1 MSNNNV
7 NSMSMKKVLLLF
19 FAILSV
25 SIAASAK
32 QGTALTEDFSS
43 LKDAGSLTFGTT
55 YNWDLEWYAM
65 RADYKT
71 LYTMA
76 KKNYGTTTSPN
87 YALGC
92 TNGSYAGST
101 EAIIVTSAK
110 AGTVSVDLI
119 VYFGASY
126 ANGRG
131 AIYKMT
137 YNAESG
143 RYEKGDKICSIDTSK
158 YNTTT
163 WTTMSGVLDE
173 DGYIGIEFAYEYIDN
188 YKNIPL
194 LPNTVSGTITA
205 KDGVTTIS
213 GATVD
218 LLDGNGDVAYTTT
231 SGENGTYSFGET
243 VADGDYTLRVSADGY
258 LTYTATAAT
267 TISDDKTDLNASLEP
282 IPLNKYN
289 FSGTVSYNGVAI
301 QGMSLNLV
309 GGDTDVTCTTHGD
322 GSFSFTDVLEGTY
335 TLTVYCTPEYMPRT
349 QTIVLDRDITDHE
362 VTLSKYTLLGSVK
375 YLTGEGDAD
384 YVLIEGASV
393 VLKHGDTEI
402 GTATTTA
409 NGEFSFSDLSGCDV
423 NDPDDYYTLTASAAG
438 FVTESDNISLNGGV
452 NVDKQFVLELSVSTI
467 TGTVTRSDTD
477 AALGSVEVKL
487 LSGDAQVA
495 TATSEADNGRYT
507 FTITGKFAEAGY
519 TLQVAASE
527 YYEEYLSE
535 EAVTPTYGGSIT
547 QDIAISPVL
556 QKYIVV
562 IENENHEALLD
573 SKVTIVKKVTKT
585 IDSFEYLGD
594 NSDVV
599 KALKENGW
607 LAVTAPN
614 LTLAR
619 SSAYRYEGIWSI
631 KVPNETMGYTATFV
645 RAAKAGSVSL
655 KAAKE
660 SSTGT
665 IYVYK
670 MTDNGNGTYSTD
682 GSPIASNTNINSS
695 TDWSE
700 VSFTLTEDCII
711 GFVVKRAYIDYY
723 VNDFGPDAQATT
735 APAYAAPALAA
746 AADETPATIKID
758 KNLIDLKTITVTIPK
773 VDNPGGEYTATAT
786 APCATLKETGAEAD
800 VWDFTFGVDETHTS
814 VFTGG
819 TVTGV
824 SDVSVD
830 SSEAAEAEYYTL
842 QGVRVTNPQAGIY
855 ICRRGSA
862 TSKVLI
868 R

>member
-1 MSNNNV
+1 
-7 NSMSMKKVLLLF
+7 MSMKKVLLLF

-32 QGTALTEDFSS
+32 QGTAEKESF
-43 LKDAGSLTFGTT
+43 AGLSKSVQAPNSF
-55 YNWDLEWYAM
+55 NADLSGWYV
-65 RADYKT
+65 D
-71 LYTMA
+71 LYEII
-76 KKNYGTTTSPN
+76 K
-87 YALGC
+87 
-92 TNGSYAGST
+92 NGSTSDSYPQLYLTSYGSRSGNCVKVNSSNYSDNPLMLIRKAKPGIVQFYLKLCYNPSVYKPENNPTYFPNSTAG
-101 EAIIVTSAK
+101 
-110 AGTVSVDLI
+110 
-119 VYFGASY
+119 
-126 ANGRG
+126 
-131 AIYKMT
+131 IYKMS
-137 YNAESG
+137 YNEATG
-143 RYEKGDKICSIDTSK
+143 KYSIVEQLCTIPDISALSSSSYTLISA
-158 YNTTT
+158 T
-163 WTTMSGVLDE
+163 LDE
-173 DGYIGIEFAYEYIDN
+173 ESYIAVTVGTTFLDDYS
-188 YKNIPL
+188 NIPL
-194 LPNTVSGTITA
+194 LPNTVSGTIKNTNNE
-205 KDGVTTIS
+205 TIS
-213 GATVD
+213 GATVE
-218 LLDGNGDVAYTTT
+218 LLKDGKVAYTTT
-231 SGENGTYSFGET
+231 SGENGKYTFGEPVPNGT
-243 VADGDYTLRVSADGY
+243 YTLRVTAAGY
-258 LTYTATAAT
+258 KVYTAESAT
-267 TISDDKTDLNASLEP
+267 DISDDTYDLDAEIVPLPTWSFGGQVTGDGGSAIEGLSVTLVDCKNNTFNATTGNDGKFEISGVTEGKVTLTINSESLGYKPFEKEYTVEQDRTDYTFELENYTLSGSVIDEANAP
-282 IPLNKYN
+282 IP
-289 FSGTVSYNGVAI
+289 
-301 QGMSLNLV
+301 
-309 GGDTDVTCTTHGD
+309 
-322 GSFSFTDVLEGTY
+322 
-335 TLTVYCTPEYMPRT
+335 
-349 QTIVLDRDITDHE
+349 
-362 VTLSKYTLLGSVK
+362 
-375 YLTGEGDAD
+375 DAT
-384 YVLIEGASV
+384 V
-393 VLKHGDTEI
+393 VLKQGDTQVNSVTTDAD
-402 GTATTTA
+402 GT
-409 NGEFSFSDLSGCDV
+409 FSFGGLKGGD
-423 NDPDDYYTLTASAAG
+423 YTLTASADG
-438 FVTESDNISLNGGV
+438 FVTKTSETIGLKSGDDV
-452 NVDKQFVLELSVSTI
+452 QPVVLERTVSTI
-467 TGTVTRSDTD
+467 TGTVTRSDTGV
-477 AALGSVEVKL
+477 ALGSVEVKL

-495 TATSEADNGRYT
+495 TATSAADGRYT

-535 EAVTPTYGGSIT
+535 EAVTPTYGDEIT

-562 IENENHEALLD
+562 IENENGEALLD

-670 MTDNGNGTYSTD
+670 MTDNGNGTYSKSGD
-682 GSPIASNTNINSS
+682 PIASNTNINSS

-723 VNDFGPDAQATT
+723 VNDFGPEAQATT

-746 AADETPATIKID
+746 AADETPKTIKID

-786 APCATLKETGAEAD
+786 APGATLKVNGAAAD

-819 TVTGV
+819 AVTGV

>member
-1 MSNNNV
+1 
-7 NSMSMKKVLLLF
+7 MSMKKVLLLF

-32 QGTALTEDFSS
+32 QQTTVFETEDFENFPSTNPASGSYFDADLTHWFSFIKDNPTYENAVLNGNTDAYHGEKSVRINNSTFNSIPVLLIRPAKKGIVQYYVKMALNGTTITKASESQGIYKINYDSSTSTYTVGTQLCQFPQS
-43 LKDAGSLTFGTT
+43 LKD
-55 YNWDLEWYAM
+55 
-65 RADYKT
+65 
-71 LYTMA
+71 
-76 KKNYGTTTSPN
+76 
-87 YALGC
+87 
-92 TNGSYAGST
+92 GST
-101 EAIIVTSAK
+101 EWTLVQ
-110 AGTVSVDLI
+110 
-119 VYFGASY
+119 
-126 ANGRG
+126 
-131 AIYKMT
+131 
-137 YNAESG
+137 AE
-143 RYEKGDKICSIDTSK
+143 
-158 YNTTT
+158 
-163 WTTMSGVLDE
+163 LDE
-173 DGYIGIEFAYEYIDN
+173 DSYIAITCGGSYID
-188 YKNIPL
+188 YYQNIQITL
-194 LPNTVSGTITA
+194 LPNTVSGTIKNTNNE
-205 KDGVTTIS
+205 TIS
-213 GATVD
+213 GATVE
-218 LLDGNGDVAYTTT
+218 LLKDGKVAYTTT
-231 SGENGTYSFGET
+231 SGENGKYTFGEPVPNGT
-243 VADGDYTLRVSADGY
+243 YTLRVTAAGY
-258 LTYTATAAT
+258 KVYTAESAT
-267 TISDDKTDLNASLEP
+267 DISDDTYNLDAEIVPLPTWSFGGQVTGDNGSAIGDLSVTLVDCKNNTFNAITGNDGKFVFSDVTEGKVTLTINSESLGYKPFEKEYTVEQDRTDYTFELENYTLSGSVIDEANAP
-282 IPLNKYN
+282 IP
-289 FSGTVSYNGVAI
+289 
-301 QGMSLNLV
+301 
-309 GGDTDVTCTTHGD
+309 
-322 GSFSFTDVLEGTY
+322 
-335 TLTVYCTPEYMPRT
+335 
-349 QTIVLDRDITDHE
+349 
-362 VTLSKYTLLGSVK
+362 
-375 YLTGEGDAD
+375 DAT
-384 YVLIEGASV
+384 V
-393 VLKHGDTEI
+393 VLKQGDTQVSSVTTDTN
-402 GTATTTA
+402 GT
-409 NGEFSFSDLSGCDV
+409 FSFGGLKEGD
-423 NDPDDYYTLTASAAG
+423 YTLTASADG
-438 FVTESDNISLNGGV
+438 YVTDSDAIDLNGGAD
-452 NVDKQFVLELSVSTI
+452 VDKQFVLEMSVSTI
-467 TGTVTRSDTD
+467 TGTVTRSDTGD
-477 AALGSVEVKL
+477 ALGSVEVKL

-495 TATSEADNGRYT
+495 TATSAADNGRYT

-670 MTDNGNGTYSTD
+670 MTDNGNGTYSKSGD
-682 GSPIASNTNINSS
+682 PIASNTNINSS

-723 VNDFGPDAQATT
+723 VNDFGPEAQATT

-746 AADETPATIKID
+746 AADETPETIKID

-786 APCATLKETGAEAD
+786 APGATLKVNGAAAD

-842 QGVRVTNPQAGIY
+842 QGVRVTNPQSGIY

>member
-1 MSNNNV
+1 MLIRKAKPGIVQFYLKLCNSPTSDATYLPNSTAGIYKMSYNEATGKYSIVEQLCTIPAISSLSNK
-7 NSMSMKKVLLLF
+7 SYTLIS
-19 FAILSV
+19 AILDEESY
-25 SIAASAK
+25 IAV
-32 QGTALTEDFSS
+32 TV
-43 LKDAGSLTFGTT
+43 GTT
-55 YNWDLEWYAM
+55 YLD
-65 RADYKT
+65 DY
-71 LYTMA
+71 
-76 KKNYGTTTSPN
+76 S
-87 YALGC
+87 
-92 TNGSYAGST
+92 
-101 EAIIVTSAK
+101 
-110 AGTVSVDLI
+110 
-119 VYFGASY
+119 
-126 ANGRG
+126 
-131 AIYKMT
+131 
-137 YNAESG
+137 
-143 RYEKGDKICSIDTSK
+143 
-158 YNTTT
+158 
-163 WTTMSGVLDE
+163 
-173 DGYIGIEFAYEYIDN
+173 
-188 YKNIPL
+188 NIPL
-194 LPNTVSGTITA
+194 LPNTVSGTIKN
-205 KDGVTTIS
+205 KDGENIS
-213 GATVD
+213 GATVE
-218 LLDGNGDVAYTTT
+218 LLNADDSVAYTTT
-231 SGENGTYSFGET
+231 SGEDGKYTFGEPVPNGT
-243 VADGDYTLRVSADGY
+243 YTLRVTAAGY
-258 LTYTATAAT
+258 KVYTAESAT
-267 TISDDKTDLNASLEP
+267 DISDDTYDLDAEIVPLPTWSFGGQVTGDNGSAIGDLSVTLVDCKNNTFNAITGNDGKFVFSDVTEGKVTLTIKSEELGYKPFEEVYTVEQDKTDYTFELENYTLSGSVIDEANAP
-282 IPLNKYN
+282 IPDATMVLK
-289 FSGTVSYNGVAI
+289 
-301 QGMSLNLV
+301 Q
-309 GGDTDVTCTTHGD
+309 GDTQVSSVTTGAD
-322 GSFSFTDVLEGTY
+322 GTFSFGGL
-335 TLTVYCTPEYMPRT
+335 
-349 QTIVLDRDITDHE
+349 
-362 VTLSKYTLLGSVK
+362 K
-375 YLTGEGDAD
+375 EGD
-384 YVLIEGASV
+384 
-393 VLKHGDTEI
+393 
-402 GTATTTA
+402 
-409 NGEFSFSDLSGCDV
+409 
-423 NDPDDYYTLTASAAG
+423 YTLTASADG

-452 NVDKQFVLELSVSTI
+452 NVDKQFVLEWTVSTI
-467 TGTVTRSDTD
+467 TGTVTRSDTGD
-477 AALGSVEVKL
+477 ALGSVEVKL

-535 EAVTPTYGGSIT
+535 EAVTPTYGGPIT

-585 IDSFEYLGD
+585 IDSFEYLGN

-670 MTDNGNGTYSTD
+670 MTDNGNGTYSKSGD
-682 GSPIASNTNINSS
+682 PIASNTNINSS

-723 VNDFGPDAQATT
+723 VNDFGPEAQATT

-746 AADETPATIKID
+746 AADETPETIKID

-786 APCATLKETGAEAD
+786 APGAILKDTENTSAD

>member
-1 MSNNNV
+1 
-7 NSMSMKKVLLLF
+7 MSMKKVLLLLL
-19 FAILSV
+19 AIFSI

-32 QGTALTEDFSS
+32 QQVISDGFDYDYNQT
-43 LKDAGSLTFGTT
+43 GTT
-55 YNWDLEWYAM
+55 LYLATGTQTFDNGNKWYAYNPNISSTTATVIYHTKNTAYLISGK
-65 RADYKT
+65 RSIYFNNSGNAADRSYVV
-71 LYTMA
+71 LYTPI
-76 KKNYGTTTSPN
+76 K
-87 YALGC
+87 
-92 TNGSYAGST
+92 TNGVITIKAKSYGS
-101 EAIIVTSAK
+101 SNK
-110 AGTVSVDLI
+110 M
-119 VYFGASY
+119 
-126 ANGRG
+126 RG
-131 AIYKMT
+131 GIYKMNPTFNAAGTTITSCTVGDALVTFPETIVSNVTT
-137 YNAESG
+137 YTVNVEASEENPVYIGLSSNG
-143 RYEKGDKICSIDTSK
+143 A
-158 YNTTT
+158 
-163 WTTMSGVLDE
+163 VLD
-173 DGYIGIEFAYEYIDN
+173 DFTFTAI
-188 YKNIPL
+188 
-194 LPNTVSGTITA
+194 LPNTVSGTITNTN
-205 KDGVTTIS
+205 GETIR

-218 LLDGNGDVAYTTT
+218 LLKDGKVAYTTT
-231 SGENGTYSFGET
+231 SGENGKYTFGEPVPNGT
-243 VADGDYTLRVSADGY
+243 YTLRVTAAGY
-258 LTYTATAAT
+258 KVYTAESAT
-267 TISDDKTDLNASLEP
+267 DISDDTYNLDAEIVPLPTWSFGGQVTGDNGSAIGDLSVTLVDCKNNTFNAITGNDGKFVFSDVTEGKVTLTINSESLGYKPFEKEYTVEQDRTDYTFELENYTLSGSVIDEANAP
-282 IPLNKYN
+282 IP
-289 FSGTVSYNGVAI
+289 
-301 QGMSLNLV
+301 
-309 GGDTDVTCTTHGD
+309 
-322 GSFSFTDVLEGTY
+322 
-335 TLTVYCTPEYMPRT
+335 
-349 QTIVLDRDITDHE
+349 
-362 VTLSKYTLLGSVK
+362 
-375 YLTGEGDAD
+375 DAT
-384 YVLIEGASV
+384 V
-393 VLKHGDTEI
+393 VLKQGDTQVSSVTTGAD
-402 GTATTTA
+402 GT
-409 NGEFSFSDLSGCDV
+409 FSFGGLKEGD
-423 NDPDDYYTLTASAAG
+423 YTLTASADG
-438 FVTESDNISLNGGV
+438 YVTDSDAIDLNGGAD
-452 NVDKQFVLELSVSTI
+452 VDKQFVLEMSVSTI
-467 TGTVTRSDTD
+467 TGTVTRSDTGD
-477 AALGSVEVKL
+477 ALGSVEVKL

-495 TATSEADNGRYT
+495 TATSAADNGRYT

-670 MTDNGNGTYSTD
+670 MTDNGNGTYSKSGD
-682 GSPIASNTNINSS
+682 PIASNTNINSS

-723 VNDFGPDAQATT
+723 VNDFGPEAQATT

-746 AADETPATIKID
+746 AADETPETIKID

-786 APCATLKETGAEAD
+786 APGATLKVNGAAAD